1 MRESRRS
8 KADQAASSESP
19 ASCEKIFVNRL
30 QVLRGL
36 ASEVGGVSGAGGAA
50 AEAEPTIGARQE
62 LL

>member
-1 MRESRRS
+1 MREGRRS
-8 KADQAASSESP
+8 KADQAANSESP

-36 ASEVGGVSGAGGAA
+36 ASEVGEGAGAAA
-50 AEAEPTIGARQE
+50 AEAEPTNGARQE